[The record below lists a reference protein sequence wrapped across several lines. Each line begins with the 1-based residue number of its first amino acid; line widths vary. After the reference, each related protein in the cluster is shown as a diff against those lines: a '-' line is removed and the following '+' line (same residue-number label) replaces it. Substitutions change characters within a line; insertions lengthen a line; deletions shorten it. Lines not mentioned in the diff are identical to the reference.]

1 MSSVDL
7 KTSILINRQVPE
19 FVRDEYPTFVTFLEA
34 YYQFLEGTSNT
45 GISSNNLV
53 STAKTLRDIRDVDSS
68 LAEFETNFYNTYAS
82 LIPLEVQANKALLF
96 KHLVP
101 LYKAKG
107 SDASFKLLFQLLFGV
122 DIDLILPQNNV
133 LKASSSNWQ
142 IDNKL
147 RINQDVASVYVGDG
161 VSKTFSLAQVVGKEE
176 ISVFVNGIAQTNF
189 FVNKE
194 YRKINFVTAPP
205 NNSTIRVVYDNF
217 DTTLLSNR
225 KVIGL
230 KSGAS
235 AIIEQANRRI
245 ISDTFN
251 LGLPIELLINTKSL
265 DKEFLNGEFVSIP
278 IIDPDNPH
286 GNTINLEV
294 STFSI
299 VRQFNVIDGGFN
311 YKIGDAVLVTG
322 GNSSV
327 NAIGTVSSVF
337 KGLVESVQ
345 VSRGGSVFSN
355 LSPVA
360 VSGNGAVTL
369 TIVVDGIDQTGVNA
383 ANSFIVSTDVVS
395 PYGSTVLSSANYA
408 FANSIAVTSPNLN
421 TRIVDVIGFQTLTVG
436 PITNVKI
443 LVTSGAAANTPL
455 LDAFGAPYGDL
466 NALRSP
472 KSLRS
477 VGRFKINNPGT
488 GYAIGDEVIFG
499 VNPPGT
505 YGQYAAAT
513 VETIT
518 PAGAIVTIGTANTR
532 IVGTATVVATSASVV
547 GSSTKFLTDLR
558 VGDKI
563 DINNESRIVQSISDE
578 TNLLVTSPFTY
589 SSSGKKIG
597 VFGRHPKGGINY
609 TQNSFPSITISS
621 SGVGANVE
629 IDSLVSDGEVIL
641 PTGIGLPGKILS
653 IQVLDPGSGYE
664 YIPIVTVTGGSGTAT
679 ANADIER
686 SYLTSPGR
694 WTTSDSIIS
703 STERKLAGQDYYV
716 DYSYVIS
723 SQIEFYR
730 YKKIL
735 KELLHPV
742 GFVNYS
748 EYNKTN
754 TVDLTDVSVSTVNV
768 ATDPQF
774 LTVAGRVNVG
784 KDMIAVTGTNTKFN
798 AAVSRGALTAGSR
811 VAVNGEIR
819 TVNSVVSNTS
829 LIVSSNVNDIWIA
842 NPGSGYSNGFLVFA
856 GGGGR
861 IQTLTITNT
870 GSGYESGNVVFS
882 GADEA
887 IPAVATV
894 VANATGHLQSV
905 TLVDEGLYSG
915 VPIALP
921 ASNPHKVLY
930 ANSITITNPGAGY
943 TSGTLS
949 FIGGVP
955 IRDAVASFT
964 VDASGGITSVT
975 VTDSGL
981 YETNPVAAAP
991 STAQSVVIFGVTTSS
1006 YGSVTPRGNGHSNG
1020 VLTFSGGTPTRAA
1033 VVQVETYPPYSLN
1046 VRTITANAGAWI
1058 SNGNGYISFTNSNQ
1072 IIPANARVYV
1082 NSTGFIVNVTVL
1094 SSGLYTGLPTAYV
1107 PATNTRISGT
1117 ATVTAASTTVVGS
1130 GTNFQSE
1137 LAVGDRIN
1145 INGESRHV
1153 SSITSN
1159 LSLTVTSPFTHS
1171 TFVSG
1176 GGATGSGNT
1185 VFRNVSNAVFTI
1197 SPNILDGTIRNITI
1211 VDSGLYATPP
1221 TAVLNTG
1228 PVSVSAVVSNTA
1240 PDFTYGRFASNGFVI
1255 FTGGDPLIN
1264 ASATV
1269 EVYPSNG
1276 SIRKITVNEVGL
1288 YRTAPSV
1295 TINSS
1300 PVSITEVLPIL
1311 GGTGYAN
1318 GYIVFEGGG
1327 ANSNAYVSVNVNSAG
1342 SIVRTVIFD
1351 QGIYTGNSPITI
1363 KTINSFVTGLPQGG
1377 SGATFAIT
1385 VNSNTTNIPILSSA
1399 TTANTLYETTVSI
1412 TANSNSV
1419 TNATFTMSGVSNTQ
1433 TVAVIDV
1440 GFTGTNTAA
1449 QSAIEVYPSNGA
1461 IRRIS
1466 ISSNGEYFYAPTVT
1480 PNTGGAGAVIRVNSV
1495 GSFSQTANGQEMII
1509 WK

>member
-19 FVRDEYPTFVTFLEA
+19 FVRDEYPTFVNFLEA
-34 YYQFLEGTSNT
+34 YYEFLEGTANT

-68 LAEFETNFYNTYAS
+68 LNEFETNFYNTYAT
-82 LIPLEVQANKALLF
+82 LIPLEVQADKSLLF

-107 SDASFKLLFQLLFGV
+107 SDASFKLLFRLIFGV
-122 DIDLILPQNNV
+122 DIDVILPKNNV

-161 VSKTFSLAQVVGKEE
+161 VSKTFTLAQIVGKDE
-176 ISVFVNGIAQTNF
+176 ISVFVNGVAQSNF

-217 DTTLLSNR
+217 DTNLLSNR

-245 ISDTFN
+245 ISDSFN
-251 LGLPIELLINTKSL
+251 LGLPIELLINTQSL
-265 DKEFLNGEFVSIP
+265 DKDFLNGEFVSIP
-278 IIDPDNPH
+278 IINPDDPY
-286 GNTINLEV
+286 GNTINIEV

-299 VRQFNVIDGGFN
+299 VKQFNVIDGGFN
-311 YKIGDAVLVTG
+311 YQIGDAVLVTG
-322 GNSSV
+322 GNASV

-337 KGLVESVQ
+337 KGLIESVQ
-345 VSRGGSVFSN
+345 ISRGGSVFSN

-443 LVTSGAAANTPL
+443 LLTSGTTSNTPA
-455 LDAFGAPYGDL
+455 LDAFGAPYGSL
-466 NALRSP
+466 GALRSP

-477 VGRFKINNPGT
+477 VGRFKINNSGS
-488 GYAIGDEVIFG
+488 GYVIGDEVIFG

-513 VETIT
+513 VESIT
-518 PAGAIVTIGTANTR
+518 PTGGVVTIGMANTR
-532 IVGTATVVATSASVV
+532 IVGAATVAATSASVV
-547 GSSTKFLTDLR
+547 GSGTQFLTDLR

-563 DINNESRIVQSISDE
+563 DINNESRIVSSISDN
-578 TNLLVTSPFTY
+578 TNLLVTSQFTH
-589 SSSGKKIG
+589 SASNKKIG

-609 TQNSFPSITISS
+609 TQNNFPSVTVTSAG
-621 SGVGANVE
+621 GVGANVE
-629 IDSLVSDGEVIL
+629 IDSLVSDGEMIF
-641 PTGIGLPGKILS
+641 PTGIGQPGGILT

-664 YIPIVTVTGGSGTAT
+664 YIPIVTITGGSGTAT

-754 TVDLTDVSVSTVNV
+754 TIDIEDVSVSTVNV
-768 ATDPQF
+768 ATDSQF
-774 LTVAGRVNVG
+774 LTVAGTVNVG
-784 KDMIAVTGTNTKFN
+784 NGRIVVTGTNTKFN

-811 VAVNGEIR
+811 IAVNGEIR

-829 LIVSSNVNDIWIA
+829 LLVSSNVNDIRIVNA
-842 NPGSGYSNGFLVFA
+842 GSGYSNGFLVFA
-856 GGGGR
+856 NGGGR
-861 IQTLTITNT
+861 ITSLSITNT
-870 GSGYESGNVVFS
+870 GSGYESGNVVFTNV
-882 GADEA
+882 DEA

-894 VANATGHLQSV
+894 VANATGHLESV
-905 TLVDEGLYSG
+905 TLVSGGLYSG

-930 ANSITITNPGAGY
+930 ANTITITNRGAGY
-943 TSGTLS
+943 ANGFLDFT
-949 FIGGVP
+949 GGVP
-955 IRDAVASFT
+955 LRAANVSVEVYQSNGAIKTLT
-964 VDASGGITSVT
+964 VN
-975 VTDSGL
+975 DSGL
-981 YETNPVAAAP
+981 YETNPVSAAP
-991 STAQSVVIFGVTTSS
+991 NSSANIVISNVFSS
-1006 YGSVTPRGNGHSNG
+1006 LVNMGQGHSNG
-1020 VLTFSGGTPTRAA
+1020 IIIFSGGG
-1033 VVQVETYPPYSLN
+1033 
-1046 VRTITANAGAWI
+1046 TANRSAQVAI
-1058 SNGNGYISFTNSNQ
+1058 EVYSSNGAIKKYT
-1072 IIPANARVYV
+1072 IID
-1082 NSTGFIVNVTVL
+1082 
-1094 SSGLYTGLPTAYV
+1094 SGLYTTVPTGV
-1107 PATNTRISGT
+1107 INTTPKS
-1117 ATVTAASTTVVGS
+1117 VTT
-1130 GTNFQSE
+1130 
-1137 LAVGDRIN
+1137 
-1145 INGESRHV
+1145 
-1153 SSITSN
+1153 
-1159 LSLTVTSPFTHS
+1159 
-1171 TFVSG
+1171 
-1176 GGATGSGNT
+1176 
-1185 VFRNVSNAVFTI
+1185 
-1197 SPNILDGTIRNITI
+1197 
-1211 VDSGLYATPP
+1211 
-1221 TAVLNTG
+1221 
-1228 PVSVSAVVSNTA
+1228 VVSNTA
-1240 PDFTYGRFASNGFVI
+1240 PDFTYGRFVSNGYIVFS
-1255 FTGGDPLIN
+1255 GGDPLIN
-1264 ASATV
+1264 ANASV

-1276 SIRKITVNEVGL
+1276 SIRSITVNQVGL
-1288 YRTAPSV
+1288 YRTAPV
-1295 TINSS
+1295 ATVNST
-1300 PVSITEVLPIL
+1300 PVSVTEVLPL
-1311 GGTGYAN
+1311 EGGTGYAN
-1318 GYIVFEGGG
+1318 GFIILQGGG
-1327 ANSNAYVSVNVNSAG
+1327 ANSNAQIDVVVNGTG
-1342 SIVRTVIFD
+1342 SIVRTVINNI
-1351 QGIYTGNSPITI
+1351 GLYTGNDSIT
-1363 KTINSFVTGLPQGG
+1363 VQEVRDRTGGPTGTVQGG
-1377 SGATFAIT
+1377 SGATFAVSI
-1385 VNSNTTNIPILSSA
+1385 NSNTSNIPVLSS
-1399 TTANTLYETTVSI
+1399 TVTANGFYTANVTFS
-1412 TANSNSV
+1412 ANSNVV
-1419 TNATFTMSGVSNTQ
+1419 TNASFTMSGVSNTE

-1449 QSAIEVYPSNGA
+1449 QSSIEVYPSNGA
-1461 IRRIS
+1461 IRRVN
-1466 ISSNGEYFYAPTVT
+1466 ISSMGEYFYAPTVT

-1495 GSFSQTANGQEMII
+1495 GTFSQTANGQEMII

>member
-1 MSSVDL
+1 M
-7 KTSILINRQVPE
+7 
-19 FVRDEYPTFVTFLEA
+19 F
-34 YYQFLEGTSNT
+34 
-45 GISSNNLV
+45 
-53 STAKTLRDIRDVDSS
+53 
-68 LAEFETNFYNTYAS
+68 
-82 LIPLEVQANKALLF
+82 
-96 KHLVP
+96 
-101 LYKAKG
+101 
-107 SDASFKLLFQLLFGV
+107 
-122 DIDLILPQNNV
+122 
-133 LKASSSNWQ
+133 
-142 IDNKL
+142 
-147 RINQDVASVYVGDG
+147 
-161 VSKTFSLAQVVGKEE
+161 
-176 ISVFVNGIAQTNF
+176 
-189 FVNKE
+189 
-194 YRKINFVTAPP
+194 
-205 NNSTIRVVYDNF
+205 
-217 DTTLLSNR
+217 
-225 KVIGL
+225 
-230 KSGAS
+230 
-235 AIIEQANRRI
+235 II
-245 ISDTFN
+245 
-251 LGLPIELLINTKSL
+251 
-265 DKEFLNGEFVSIP
+265 
-278 IIDPDNPH
+278 
-286 GNTINLEV
+286 
-294 STFSI
+294 
-299 VRQFNVIDGGFN
+299 
-311 YKIGDAVLVTG
+311 
-322 GNSSV
+322 
-327 NAIGTVSSVF
+327 
-337 KGLVESVQ
+337 
-345 VSRGGSVFSN
+345 
-355 LSPVA
+355 
-360 VSGNGAVTL
+360 
-369 TIVVDGIDQTGVNA
+369 
-383 ANSFIVSTDVVS
+383 
-395 PYGSTVLSSANYA
+395 
-408 FANSIAVTSPNLN
+408 
-421 TRIVDVIGFQTLTVG
+421 
-436 PITNVKI
+436 
-443 LVTSGAAANTPL
+443 
-455 LDAFGAPYGDL
+455 
-466 NALRSP
+466 
-472 KSLRS
+472 
-477 VGRFKINNPGT
+477 
-488 GYAIGDEVIFG
+488 
-499 VNPPGT
+499 
-505 YGQYAAAT
+505 
-513 VETIT
+513 
-518 PAGAIVTIGTANTR
+518 
-532 IVGTATVVATSASVV
+532 
-547 GSSTKFLTDLR
+547 
-558 VGDKI
+558 
-563 DINNESRIVQSISDE
+563 
-578 TNLLVTSPFTY
+578 Y
-589 SSSGKKIG
+589 S
-597 VFGRHPKGGINY
+597 
-609 TQNSFPSITISS
+609 
-621 SGVGANVE
+621 
-629 IDSLVSDGEVIL
+629 
-641 PTGIGLPGKILS
+641 
-653 IQVLDPGSGYE
+653 
-664 YIPIVTVTGGSGTAT
+664 
-679 ANADIER
+679 
-686 SYLTSPGR
+686 
-694 WTTSDSIIS
+694 SDSILS

-748 EYNKTN
+748 EFNKTN
-754 TVDLTDVSVSTVNV
+754 TVELADVDVSTINV
-768 ATDPQF
+768 ATDSQF
-774 LTVAGRVNVG
+774 LTVSGKVNVG
-784 KDMIAVTGTNTKFN
+784 NGSIAVTGTNTKFN
-798 AAVSRGALTAGSR
+798 AAVSRGAFTAGSR

-842 NPGSGYSNGFLVFA
+842 NSGSGYSNGNLIFS

-861 IQTLTITNT
+861 ITSLTITNT

-915 VPIALP
+915 LPIALP
-921 ASNPHKVLY
+921 ASTPHKVLY

-964 VDASGGITSVT
+964 VDGSGGITGIT

-981 YETNPVAAAP
+981 YETNPIAAAP

-1020 VLTFSGGTPTRAA
+1020 VLTFSGGSPTRAA

-1046 VRTITANAGAWI
+1046 VRTITANAGAWV

-1094 SSGLYTGLPTAYV
+1094 SSGLYTGLPTAYI

-1117 ATVTAASTTVVGS
+1117 ATVTAASASVVGA

-1137 LAVGDRIN
+1137 LLVGDKIN
-1145 INGESRHV
+1145 INGESRFI

-1159 LSLTVTSPFTHS
+1159 VSLSVTSPFTYS

-1176 GGATGSGNT
+1176 GGATGTGNT
-1185 VFRNVSNAVFTI
+1185 VYRNVSNAVFTI
-1197 SPNILDGTIRNITI
+1197 SPNLLDGTIRNITI

-1228 PVSVSAVVSNTA
+1228 PISVSAVVSNTA
-1240 PDFTYGRFASNGFVI
+1240 PAFTYGRFASNGYVI

-1300 PVSITEVLPIL
+1300 PVSITEVLPIT

-1351 QGIYTGNSPITI
+1351 QGIYTGNSAITI
-1363 KTINSFVTGLPQGG
+1363 KTLNSFVTGLPQGG

-1385 VNSNTTNIPILSSA
+1385 VNSNTTNVPVLSST
-1399 TTANTLYETTVSI
+1399 TTANTLYKTTVSI

-1433 TVAVIDV
+1433 TVAVIGV

-1449 QSAIEVYPSNGA
+1449 QSSIEVYPSNGA
-1461 IRRIS
+1461 IRRVN

-1480 PNTGGAGAVIRVNSV
+1480 PNTGGTGAVIRVNSV
-1495 GSFSQTANGQEMII
+1495 GSFSQTANGQEMIV

>member
-34 YYQFLEGTSNT
+34 YYQFLEGTANT

-68 LAEFETNFYNTYAS
+68 LAEFETNFYNTYAT

-107 SDASFKLLFQLLFGV
+107 SDASFKLLFQLIFGV
-122 DIDLILPQNNV
+122 DIDLVLPKNNV

-142 IDNKL
+142 VDNKL

-161 VSKTFSLAQVVGKEE
+161 VSKTFTLAQIVGKEE
-176 ISVFVNGIAQTNF
+176 ISVFVNGVAQTNF

-245 ISDTFN
+245 ISDSFN

-278 IIDPDNPH
+278 IIDPDNPY
-286 GNTINLEV
+286 GNTINIEV

-311 YKIGDAVLVTG
+311 YQIGDAVLVTG

-337 KGLVESVQ
+337 KGLVESVE

-383 ANSFIVSTDVVS
+383 ANSFIVSTDIVS
-395 PYGSTVLSSANYA
+395 PYESTVLSSANYA

-443 LVTSGAAANTPL
+443 LVTSGASANTPR
-455 LDAFGAPYGDL
+455 LDAFGAPYGDI
-466 NALRSP
+466 NASRSP

-477 VGRFKINNPGT
+477 VGRFKINNPGS

-518 PAGAIVTIGTANTR
+518 PSGGIVTIGTANTR
-532 IVGTATVVATSASVV
+532 IVGTATVAETSASVV
-547 GSSTKFLTDLR
+547 GTLTKFLTDLR

-589 SSSGKKIG
+589 SASGKKIG

-609 TQNSFPSITISS
+609 TQNSFPSITLSS
-621 SGVGANVE
+621 GGVGANVE

-686 SYLTSPGR
+686 SYLTSTGR

-768 ATDPQF
+768 ATDSQF
-774 LTVAGRVNVG
+774 LTVAGTVNVG
-784 KDMIAVTGTNTKFN
+784 NGMIVVAGTNTKFN
-798 AAVSRGALTAGSR
+798 AAISRGALTVGSR
-811 VAVNGEIR
+811 IAVNGEIR

-829 LIVSSNVNDIWIA
+829 LLVSSNVNDIRIVNA
-842 NPGSGYSNGFLVFA
+842 GSGYSNGFLIFA

-861 IQTLTITNT
+861 IETLTITNT
-870 GSGYESGNVVFS
+870 GSGYESGNVVLS
-882 GADEA
+882 GVDEA
-887 IPAVATV
+887 IPAIATV
-894 VANATGHLQSV
+894 VANGTGHLESV
-905 TLVDEGLYSG
+905 TLVSGGLYSG

-930 ANSITITNPGAGY
+930 ANTITITNPGAGY
-943 TSGTLS
+943 SNGFLD
-949 FIGGVP
+949 FIGGAPLRAANVSVEVYQSNGA
-955 IRDAVASFT
+955 IKTLT
-964 VDASGGITSVT
+964 VN
-975 VTDSGL
+975 DSGL
-981 YETNPVAAAP
+981 YETNPVSAAP
-991 STAQSVVIFGVTTSS
+991 NSSANIVISNVFSS
-1006 YGSVTPRGNGHSNG
+1006 LVNMGRGHSNG
-1020 VLTFSGGTPTRAA
+1020 IIIFSGGG
-1033 VVQVETYPPYSLN
+1033 
-1046 VRTITANAGAWI
+1046 TANRSAQVAVEVYS
-1058 SNGNGYISFTNSNQ
+1058 SNGAIKKYT
-1072 IIPANARVYV
+1072 IID
-1082 NSTGFIVNVTVL
+1082 
-1094 SSGLYTGLPTAYV
+1094 SGLYTTAPTGV
-1107 PATNTRISGT
+1107 INTTPKS
-1117 ATVTAASTTVVGS
+1117 VTT
-1130 GTNFQSE
+1130 
-1137 LAVGDRIN
+1137 
-1145 INGESRHV
+1145 
-1153 SSITSN
+1153 
-1159 LSLTVTSPFTHS
+1159 
-1171 TFVSG
+1171 
-1176 GGATGSGNT
+1176 
-1185 VFRNVSNAVFTI
+1185 
-1197 SPNILDGTIRNITI
+1197 
-1211 VDSGLYATPP
+1211 
-1221 TAVLNTG
+1221 
-1228 PVSVSAVVSNTA
+1228 VVSNTA
-1240 PDFTYGRFASNGFVI
+1240 PDFTYGRFVSNGYIVFS
-1255 FTGGDPLIN
+1255 GGDPLIN
-1264 ASATV
+1264 ANAVV

-1276 SIRKITVNEVGL
+1276 SIRSITVNQVGL

-1295 TINSS
+1295 TVNST
-1300 PVSITEVLPIL
+1300 PVSVTEVLPL
-1311 GGTGYAN
+1311 EGGTGYAN
-1318 GYIVFEGGG
+1318 GFIILQGGG
-1327 ANSNAYVSVNVNSAG
+1327 ANSNAQIDVVVNGTG
-1342 SIVRTVIFD
+1342 SIVRTIINNI
-1351 QGIYTGNSPITI
+1351 GLYTGNGSIT
-1363 KTINSFVTGLPQGG
+1363 VQEVRDRTGGPTGTVQGG
-1377 SGATFAIT
+1377 SGATFAVSI
-1385 VNSNTTNIPILSSA
+1385 NSNTSNIPVLSS
-1399 TTANTLYETTVSI
+1399 TVTANAFYTANVTFS
-1412 TANSNSV
+1412 ANSNSV
-1419 TNATFTMSGVSNTQ
+1419 TNASFTMSGVSNTE

-1449 QSAIEVYPSNGA
+1449 QSSIEVYPSNGA

-1480 PNTGGAGAVIRVNSV
+1480 PNTGGVGAVIRVNSV
-1495 GSFSQTANGQEMII
+1495 GTFSQTANGQDMII

>member
-34 YYQFLEGTSNT
+34 YYEFLEGTANT

-53 STAKTLRDIRDVDSS
+53 STAKTLRDIRDVDLS
-68 LAEFETNFYNTYAS
+68 LNEFETNFYNTYAT
-82 LIPLEVQANKALLF
+82 LIPLEVQADKSLLF
-96 KHLVP
+96 KHLVL

-107 SDASFKLLFQLLFGV
+107 SDASFKLLFRLIFGV
-122 DIDLILPQNNV
+122 DIDVILPKNNV

-161 VSKTFSLAQVVGKEE
+161 VSKTFTLAQIVGGDE
-176 ISVFVNGIAQTNF
+176 ISVFVNGVAQSNF

-217 DTTLLSNR
+217 DTNLLSNR

-245 ISDTFN
+245 ISDSFN
-251 LGLPIELLINTKSL
+251 LGLPIELLINTQSL
-265 DKEFLNGEFVSIP
+265 DKDFLNGEFVSIP
-278 IIDPDNPH
+278 IINPDDPY
-286 GNTINLEV
+286 GNTINIEV

-299 VRQFNVIDGGFN
+299 VKKFNIIDGGFN
-311 YKIGDAVLVTG
+311 YQIGDAVLVTG
-322 GNSSV
+322 GNASV

-337 KGLVESVQ
+337 KGLIESVQ

-369 TIVVDGIDQTGVNA
+369 TIVVDGIDQTGVNS

-421 TRIVDVIGFQTLTVG
+421 TRIVDVIGFQTLSVG

-443 LVTSGAAANTPL
+443 LLTSGSTSNTPV

-477 VGRFKINNPGT
+477 VGRFKINNSGS
-488 GYAIGDEVIFG
+488 GYVIGDEVIFG

-513 VETIT
+513 VESIT
-518 PAGAIVTIGTANTR
+518 PTGGVVTIGMANTR
-532 IVGTATVVATSASVV
+532 IVGAATVAATSASVV
-547 GSSTKFLTDLR
+547 GSGTQFLTDLR

-563 DINNESRIVQSISDE
+563 DINNESRIVSSISDN

-589 SSSGKKIG
+589 SASGKKIG

-609 TQNSFPSITISS
+609 VQNNFPSVTVTSAG
-621 SGVGANVE
+621 GVGANVE
-629 IDSLVSDGEVIL
+629 IDSLVSDGEMIF
-641 PTGIGLPGKILS
+641 PTGIGQPGGILT

-664 YIPIVTVTGGSGTAT
+664 YIPIVTITGGSGTAT

-754 TVDLTDVSVSTVNV
+754 TIDIEDVSVSTINV
-768 ATDPQF
+768 ATDSQF

-784 KDMIAVTGTNTKFN
+784 NGMIVVAGTNTKFN
-798 AAVSRGALTAGSR
+798 AAISRGALTVGSR
-811 VAVNGEIR
+811 IAVNGEIR
-819 TVNSVVSNTS
+819 TVNSVVTNTS
-829 LIVSSNVNDIWIA
+829 LLVSSNVNDIQIA
-842 NPGSGYSNGFLVFA
+842 NAGSGYSNGFLVFA
-856 GGGGR
+856 NGGGR
-861 IQTLTITNT
+861 ITSLSITNT
-870 GSGYESGNVVFS
+870 GSGYESGNVVLS
-882 GADEA
+882 SADEA

-905 TLVDEGLYSG
+905 TLVSGGLYSG
-915 VPIALP
+915 IPMALP

-930 ANSITITNPGAGY
+930 ANTITITNRGAGY
-943 TSGTLS
+943 SNGFLDFT
-949 FIGGVP
+949 GGVP
-955 IRDAVASFT
+955 LRAANVSVEVYQSNGAIKTLT
-964 VDASGGITSVT
+964 VN
-975 VTDSGL
+975 DSGL
-981 YETNPVAAAP
+981 YETNPVSAAP
-991 STAQSVVIFGVTTSS
+991 NSSANIVISNVFSS
-1006 YGSVTPRGNGHSNG
+1006 LVNMGRGHSNG
-1020 VLTFSGGTPTRAA
+1020 IIIFSGGG
-1033 VVQVETYPPYSLN
+1033 
-1046 VRTITANAGAWI
+1046 TANRSAQVAI
-1058 SNGNGYISFTNSNQ
+1058 EVYSSNGAIKKYT
-1072 IIPANARVYV
+1072 IID
-1082 NSTGFIVNVTVL
+1082 
-1094 SSGLYTGLPTAYV
+1094 SGLYTTVPTGV
-1107 PATNTRISGT
+1107 VNTTPKS
-1117 ATVTAASTTVVGS
+1117 VT
-1130 GTNFQSE
+1130 
-1137 LAVGDRIN
+1137 
-1145 INGESRHV
+1145 
-1153 SSITSN
+1153 
-1159 LSLTVTSPFTHS
+1159 
-1171 TFVSG
+1171 
-1176 GGATGSGNT
+1176 
-1185 VFRNVSNAVFTI
+1185 TI
-1197 SPNILDGTIRNITI
+1197 
-1211 VDSGLYATPP
+1211 
-1221 TAVLNTG
+1221 
-1228 PVSVSAVVSNTA
+1228 VSNTA
-1240 PDFTYGRFASNGFVI
+1240 PDFTYGRFVSNGYIVFS
-1255 FTGGDPLIN
+1255 GGDPLIN
-1264 ASATV
+1264 ANASV
-1269 EVYPSNG
+1269 EVHSSNG
-1276 SIRKITVNEVGL
+1276 VIRSITVTQVGL

-1295 TINSS
+1295 TVNSA
-1300 PVSITEVLPIL
+1300 PVSVTEVLPL
-1311 GGTGYAN
+1311 EGGTGYAN
-1318 GYIVFEGGG
+1318 GFIILQGGG
-1327 ANSNAYVSVNVNSAG
+1327 ANSNAQIDVVVNGTG
-1342 SIVRTVIFD
+1342 SIVRTVINNI
-1351 QGIYTGNSPITI
+1351 GLYTGNGSIT
-1363 KTINSFVTGLPQGG
+1363 VQEVRDRTGGPTGTVQGG
-1377 SGATFAIT
+1377 SGATFAVSI
-1385 VNSNTTNIPILSSA
+1385 NSNTSNIPVLSS
-1399 TTANTLYETTVSI
+1399 TVTANGFYTANVTF

-1419 TNATFTMSGVSNTQ
+1419 TNASFTMSGVSNTE
-1433 TVAVIDV
+1433 TVAVIGV

-1449 QSAIEVYPSNGA
+1449 QSSIEVYPSNGA

-1480 PNTGGAGAVIRVNSV
+1480 PNSGGAGAVIRVNSV
-1495 GSFSQTANGQEMII
+1495 GTFSQTANGQDMII

>member
-7 KTSILINRQVPE
+7 KTSLLVNRQVPE

-34 YYQFLEGTSNT
+34 YYQFLEGTANT
-45 GISSNNLV
+45 GVTSNNLI
-53 STAKTLRDIRDVDSS
+53 STTKTLRDIRDVDLS
-68 LAEFETNFYNTYAS
+68 LTEFETNFYNTYAS
-82 LIPLEVQANKALLF
+82 LIPLDVQANKALLF

-107 SDASFKLLFQLLFGV
+107 SDASFKLLFRLIFGV
-122 DIDLILPQNNV
+122 DIDVILPKNNV
-133 LKASSSNWQ
+133 LKASSSKWQ

-161 VSKTFSLAQVVGKEE
+161 VSKTFTLAQIVGKDE
-176 ISVFVNGIAQTNF
+176 ISVFVNGIAQSNF

-194 YRKINFVTAPP
+194 YRKINFITAPP

-217 DTTLLSNR
+217 DTNLLANR

-245 ISDTFN
+245 ISDSFN
-251 LGLPIELLINTKSL
+251 LGLPIELLINTQSL
-265 DKEFLNGEFVSIP
+265 DKDFLNGEFVSIP
-278 IIDPDNPH
+278 IINPDDPY
-286 GNTINLEV
+286 GNTINIEV

-299 VRQFNVIDGGFN
+299 VKQFNVIDGGFN
-311 YKIGDAVLVTG
+311 YQIGDAVLVTG

-337 KGLVESVQ
+337 KGLVESVE

-360 VSGNGAVTL
+360 VSGNGGVTL

-383 ANSFIVSTDVVS
+383 ANSFIVSTDIVS
-395 PYGSTVLSSANYA
+395 PYESTVLSSANYA
-408 FANSIAVTSPNLN
+408 FANSIAVTSPNVN

-443 LVTSGAAANTPL
+443 LVTSGASANTPR

-477 VGRFKINNPGT
+477 VGRFKINNPGS

-505 YGQYAAAT
+505 YGQYAAAI

-518 PAGAIVTIGTANTR
+518 PTGGIVTIGTANTR
-532 IVGTATVVATSASVV
+532 IVGTATVGAASASVV
-547 GSSTKFLTDLR
+547 GTLTKFLTDLR

-563 DINNESRIVQSISDE
+563 DINNESRIVSTISDD

-589 SSSGKKIG
+589 SASGKNIG

-609 TQNSFPSITISS
+609 TQNNFPLITLSS
-621 SGVGANVE
+621 GGVGANVE

-653 IQVLDPGSGYE
+653 IQVLNPGSGYE
-664 YIPIVTVTGGSGTAT
+664 FIPIVTVTGGSGTAT

-686 SYLTSPGR
+686 SYLTSTGR

-742 GFVNYS
+742 GFINYS
-748 EYNKTN
+748 DYNKTN
-754 TVDLTDVSVSTVNV
+754 TVDLTDVSVSTINV
-768 ATDPQF
+768 ATDSQF
-774 LTVAGRVNVG
+774 LTVAGAVNVG
-784 KDMIAVTGTNTKFN
+784 NGMIVVAGTNTKFN
-798 AAVSRGALTAGSR
+798 LALSRGALTVGSR
-811 VAVNGEIR
+811 IAVNGEIR

-829 LIVSSNVNDIWIA
+829 LLVSSNVNDIVIA
-842 NPGSGYSNGFLVFA
+842 NSGLGYSNGFLIFA
-856 GGGGR
+856 NGGGR
-861 IQTLTITNT
+861 IESLTITNT
-870 GSGYESGNVVFS
+870 GSGYESGDVVLS
-882 GADEA
+882 SADEA

-905 TLVDEGLYSG
+905 TLVSGGLYSD
-915 VPIALP
+915 VPMALP

-930 ANSITITNPGAGY
+930 ANTITINNRGAGY
-943 TSGTLS
+943 ANGFLDFTGGAPLRAANVSVEVYESNGAIKTL
-949 FIGGVP
+949 
-955 IRDAVASFT
+955 T
-964 VDASGGITSVT
+964 VN
-975 VTDSGL
+975 DSGL
-981 YETNPVAAAP
+981 YETNPISAAP
-991 STAQSVVIFGVTTSS
+991 NSSANIVISNVFSS
-1006 YGSVTPRGNGHSNG
+1006 LGNTGQGHSNG
-1020 VLTFSGGTPTRAA
+1020 IIIFSGGG
-1033 VVQVETYPPYSLN
+1033 
-1046 VRTITANAGAWI
+1046 TANRSAQVAVEVYS
-1058 SNGNGYISFTNSNQ
+1058 SNGAIKKYT
-1072 IIPANARVYV
+1072 IID
-1082 NSTGFIVNVTVL
+1082 
-1094 SSGLYTGLPTAYV
+1094 SGLYTTAPTGV
-1107 PATNTRISGT
+1107 INTTPKS
-1117 ATVTAASTTVVGS
+1117 VTT
-1130 GTNFQSE
+1130 
-1137 LAVGDRIN
+1137 
-1145 INGESRHV
+1145 
-1153 SSITSN
+1153 
-1159 LSLTVTSPFTHS
+1159 
-1171 TFVSG
+1171 
-1176 GGATGSGNT
+1176 
-1185 VFRNVSNAVFTI
+1185 
-1197 SPNILDGTIRNITI
+1197 
-1211 VDSGLYATPP
+1211 
-1221 TAVLNTG
+1221 
-1228 PVSVSAVVSNTA
+1228 VVSNTA
-1240 PDFTYGRFASNGFVI
+1240 PDFTYGRFVSNGYIVFS
-1255 FTGGDPLIN
+1255 GGDPLIN
-1264 ASATV
+1264 ANAVV

-1276 SIRKITVNEVGL
+1276 SIRSITVNQVGL
-1288 YRTAPSV
+1288 YRTAPV
-1295 TINSS
+1295 ATVNST
-1300 PVSITEVLPIL
+1300 PVSVTEVLPL
-1311 GGTGYAN
+1311 EGGTGYAN
-1318 GYIVFEGGG
+1318 GFIILQGGG
-1327 ANSNAYVSVNVNSAG
+1327 ANSNAQIDVVVNGTG
-1342 SIVRTVIFD
+1342 SIVRTVINNI
-1351 QGIYTGNSPITI
+1351 GLYTGNGSIT
-1363 KTINSFVTGLPQGG
+1363 VQEVRDRTGGPTGTVQGG
-1377 SGATFAIT
+1377 SGATFAVSI
-1385 VNSNTTNIPILSSA
+1385 NSNTSNIPVLSS
-1399 TTANTLYETTVSI
+1399 TVTANGFYTANVTFS
-1412 TANSNSV
+1412 ANSNVV
-1419 TNATFTMSGVSNTQ
+1419 TNASFTMSGVSNTE

-1449 QSAIEVYPSNGA
+1449 QSSIEVYPSNGA
-1461 IRRIS
+1461 IRRVN
-1466 ISSNGEYFYAPTVT
+1466 ISSMGEYFYAPTVT

-1495 GSFSQTANGQEMII
+1495 GTFSQTANGQEMII